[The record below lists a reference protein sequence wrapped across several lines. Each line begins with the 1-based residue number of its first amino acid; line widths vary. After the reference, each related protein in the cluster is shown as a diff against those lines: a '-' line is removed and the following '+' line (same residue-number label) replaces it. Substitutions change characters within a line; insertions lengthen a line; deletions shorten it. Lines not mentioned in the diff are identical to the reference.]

1 MEKSLKINVK
11 SQSETNILGYE
22 KIGKLLKM
30 YAIPSIISMLVNA
43 LYNIVD
49 QIFIG
54 QGVGYLGNGATNII
68 FPITIVFAA
77 FALMFGDG
85 ASAYLSLMLG
95 GNKKEDAGK
104 GVANGIILSVVTS
117 VLLTTGVLIFFP
129 QLLDLF
135 GCTAEL
141 EPYAKDYGYIIALG
155 LPFMTVCATLNS
167 IIRADGSPKYA
178 MGSMLAGSVL
188 NVILDPIFIFV
199 FHLGVKGAAIA
210 TVISQIVSFL
220 LNVYRLRKL
229 KNVELKKNF
238 RFSVS
243 ISARVSVL
251 GVSSFITQIFAAI
264 IMGMQNN
271 LLKTYGAASVY
282 GSEIPITVIGIVVKV
297 TEILNSII
305 LGLAVGTQPI
315 IGYNYGAKNYD
326 RVKKTLR
333 AAIISGLII
342 STAAFI
348 MFETIPDKIILL
360 FGGSGDS
367 SYIEFAKMAFQIY
380 TLFIIGT
387 SVQTPVGVFL
397 QAIGK
402 GGKSSF
408 LSLSKQA
415 IFPVLGMLLLGH
427 LFGIVGVLSARP
439 VADGL
444 SFLLAV
450 ILLIAELRS
459 LGRSKGKSTA
469 LAGNADIGNI
479 CGKQILVSL
488 SREYG
493 SGGRYVGKMIAE
505 NLGIKFYDKDI
516 IVKLAEQTGLSEEYI
531 ENNEQK
537 RSALSNI
544 HKSYAG
550 ADNADELFIKE
561 AKIIEE
567 IADKESCVI
576 IGRCADYILENR
588 ENLVKVFVY
597 SGMEDKIKRA
607 VTYYGLDKGKA
618 EKEIKRNDRERAIH
632 YKHYTNRN
640 WSNKSNYDICVNSD
654 FLGVEKTAELVC
666 TMIKDRLNISEKE
679 REDIL

>member
-1 MEKSLKINVK
+1 MGKRLKVNTTNK
-11 SQSETNILGYE
+11 ADTNILGYE
-22 KIGKLLKM
+22 KIGKLLRL
-30 YAIPSIISMLVNA
+30 YAVPSIISMLVNA

-85 ASAYLSLMLG
+85 SSAYLSLMLG
-95 GNKKEDAGK
+95 ANKKEDAGK

-117 VLLTTGVLIFFP
+117 ILFTIGVLLFFP
-129 QLLDLF
+129 QLLNVF
-135 GCTAEL
+135 GCTPEL
-141 EPYAKDYGYIIALG
+141 MPYAKDYGYIIAIG
-155 LPFMTVCATLNS
+155 LPFMAVCATINS
-167 IIRADGSPKYA
+167 VIRADGSPKYA
-178 MGSMLAGSVL
+178 MGSMLVGSIL

-199 FHLGVKGAAIA
+199 FQLGVKGAAIA

-220 LNVYRLRKL
+220 LNVLRLRKL
-229 KNVELKKNF
+229 KNIELKSNF
-238 RFSVS
+238 KFSFSVS
-243 ISARVSVL
+243 ARVTTL
-251 GVSSFITQIFAAI
+251 GISSFITQIFAAI

-271 LLKTYGAASVY
+271 LLKTYGAVSVY

-305 LGLAVGTQPI
+305 LGLAVGAQPI
-315 IGYNYGAKNYD
+315 IGYNYGAQNYD
-326 RVKKTLR
+326 RVKETLKT
-333 AAIISGLII
+333 AVISGLII

-348 MFETIPDKIILL
+348 LFEAIPDKIILL

-367 SYIEFAKMAFQIY
+367 NYIAFAEMAFRIY
-380 TLFIIGT
+380 TLLIIGT
-387 SVQTPVGVFL
+387 SVQTPVGIFL

-402 GGKSSF
+402 GGKSSL

-415 IFPVLGMLLLGH
+415 VFPILGMLLLGH
-427 LFGIVGVLSARP
+427 LFGISGVLAARP

-450 ILLIAELRS
+450 ILLMTELRTF
-459 LGRSKGKSTA
+459 GKSKVKSTA
-469 LAGNADIGNI
+469 LVGNERFDNKFDTRMLITI
-479 CGKQILVSL
+479 

-493 SGGRYVGKMIAE
+493 SGGRYIGKMIAE

-537 RSALSNI
+537 RNAISNF

-550 ADNADELFIKE
+550 VDNADELFIKE
-561 AKIIEE
+561 TQIIEE

-618 EKEIKRNDRERAIH
+618 EKEIRRNDKERAIH

-640 WSNKSNYDICVNSD
+640 WSNKSNYDICINSD

-666 TMIKDRLNISEKE
+666 TMIKERLNISEKE
-679 REDIL
+679 R